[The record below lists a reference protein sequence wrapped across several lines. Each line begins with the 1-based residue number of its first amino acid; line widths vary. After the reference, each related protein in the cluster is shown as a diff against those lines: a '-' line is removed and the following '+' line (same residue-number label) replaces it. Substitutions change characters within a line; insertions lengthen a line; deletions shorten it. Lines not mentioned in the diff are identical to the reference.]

1 MSNPI
6 FPESLVPAA
15 AFLPSIPK
23 TPQGRYAHIVLVRE
37 TESYPI
43 FQTDGTL
50 NIAKVRKGLTEAH
63 ADNVIRLT
71 LFKRKQT
78 SPERLVGRELLRR
91 VGITQAEDANGVNYC
106 EYNQHHC
113 QRCPDCVYYGFAIGE
128 EGSEKSKVYVDTA
141 FSVTGYDESHQQ
153 FSFNALY
160 EKGNMSQQGTVRS
173 SFGEQDHV
181 IPQVFFPTVVT
192 IKDVTVHSFGYVLNN
207 LLRTKRYGATTTRTG
222 KMENHIVAAIWT
234 DGEVFSNLKLTQKVF
249 DLLAQDGQQGMTPLN
264 RDHVLAATTKAVP
277 LLLPEDG
284 VSVTQQLVGKD
295 LTALLERVRQVT
307 TDSEQLATFLRSCAE
322 ECEDYYR
329 RVIEKPSTQRGRGR
343 QKAAAEG
350 DDE

>member
-1 MSNPI
+1 MPNLI
-6 FPESLVPAA
+6 PETLVPAK
-15 AFLPSIPK
+15 AFLPSLPK
-23 TPQGRYAHIVLVRE
+23 TPQGRYAHIILVRE

-50 NIAKVRKGLTEAH
+50 NIAKVRKGLAQAH

-78 SPERLVGRELLRR
+78 SPERLVGRELLRL
-91 VGITQAEDANGVNYC
+91 VGITQTEDAKGANYC
-106 EYNQHHC
+106 EYNEHHC

-181 IPQVFFPTVVT
+181 IPQVFFPAVVT

-207 LLRTKRYGATTTRTG
+207 LLRTKRYGATSTRTG
-222 KMENHIVAAIWT
+222 KMENHVVAAIWT

-249 DLLAQDGQQGMTPLN
+249 DLLAERGRQKITPLN
-264 RDHVLAATTKAVP
+264 RDHVLAATAEAAP
-277 LLLPEDG
+277 LLLAEDG
-284 VSVTQQLVGKD
+284 VSVIKLLVGDK
-295 LTALLERVRQVT
+295 LARLLKHIRQVT
-307 TDSEQLATFLRSCAE
+307 TDSEQLATFLRACAKE
-322 ECEDYYR
+322 SIGYYHQ
-329 RVIEKPSTQRGRGR
+329 VIEKPRRSH
-343 QKAAAEG
+343 QKTTTE
-350 DDE
+350 EVSE